1 MLGYISKFLL
11 GVLTSLY
18 FFPFEFTFLPGY
30 NTKKLMAAFS
40 LVLWGYNLAKRRY
53 FTTDKHL
60 FTVSVFAIIVSL
72 AGVFSAIINNTPDYT
87 YASYIM
93 SMWVWLGA
101 SYVVVNAIKA
111 YHKTVSVDLVCHYLI
126 GVCVVQ
132 CFLAL
137 IIDNNPLVKDLV
149 DTYVGGSGFVD
160 QAELAEK
167 NRLYGIGCSL
177 DVAGT
182 RFSAVLVM
190 IAAMLSKHKDKGD
203 RRIYLYLF
211 SFAIVG
217 VVGNMIART
226 TTLGVI
232 LALLYWIC
240 KALPFDMNV
249 GKTAFAVFRKAVL
262 MVAVLLPF
270 IIYQYNHNYNVREN
284 IRFAFEGFFSLVE
297 EGEWSVSSNDILKKM
312 YVFPDNAKTWIIG
325 DGYFDGP
332 TGKDPYYVGP
342 DHMSGFYMWTDV
354 GYCRFIFYFGL
365 VGLIAFML
373 FFLKVAD
380 VCVSKFPRDALMFW
394 LILGVNYAVWMKV
407 ATDIFLVFALF
418 LSIDKEDNDEY
429 EEMMAEESAAIEG

>member
-72 AGVFSAIINNTPDYT
+72 AGVFSAVYNNTTDYT
-87 YASYIM
+87 YASYIV

-132 CFLAL
+132 CVLAL
-137 IIDNNPLVKDLV
+137 IIDNNPAVKDIV
-149 DTYVGGSGFVD
+149 DTYIGGSGFVD

-211 SFAIVG
+211 SFAIVV

-249 GKTAFAVFRKAVL
+249 GKTVFAVFKKALL
-262 MVAVLLPF
+262 MVTILLPF

-284 IRFAFEGFFSLVE
+284 IRFAFEGFFSLAE
-297 EGEWSVSSNDILKKM
+297 TGEWSVSSNDRLKTM
-312 YVFPDNAKTWIIG
+312 YNFPDNTKTWIIG

-332 TGKDPYYVGP
+332 SGNDPYYVGDFMP
-342 DHMSGFYMWTDV
+342 SFYMWTDV

-365 VGLIAFML
+365 VGLIAFMF

-429 EEMMAEESAAIEG
+429 EEMMAEETAAIEG

>member
-1 MLGYISKFLL
+1 MSF
-11 GVLTSLY
+11 Y

-72 AGVFSAIINNTPDYT
+72 TGVFSAVFNNTNDYT
-87 YASYIM
+87 YASYIV

-132 CFLAL
+132 CALAL
-137 IIDNNPLVKDLV
+137 IIDNNPIVKDMV
-149 DTYVGGSGFVD
+149 DTYIAGSGFVD
-160 QAELAEK
+160 QSELAEK
-167 NRLYGIGCSL
+167 DRLYGIGCSL

-190 IAAMLSKHKDKGD
+190 IAAMLAKHKDKGD

-211 SFAIVG
+211 SFAVIG

-232 LALLYWIC
+232 LALLYWIF
-240 KALPFDMNV
+240 KAMPFDMNV
-249 GKTAFAVFRKAVL
+249 GKTAFSVFKKAVL
-262 MVAVLLPF
+262 MVAVFLPF

-284 IRFAFEGFFSLVE
+284 IRFAFEGFFSLAE
-297 EGEWSVSSNDILKKM
+297 TGEWSVSSNERLMTM

-332 TGKDPYYVGP
+332 TGNDPYYIGA
-342 DHMSGFYMWTDV
+342 DHMDGFYMWTDV

-365 VGLIAFML
+365 VGLIAFMF

-394 LILGVNYAVWMKV
+394 LILGVNYAVWLKV

-429 EEMMAEESAAIEG
+429 EEMTAEEAAEIEG